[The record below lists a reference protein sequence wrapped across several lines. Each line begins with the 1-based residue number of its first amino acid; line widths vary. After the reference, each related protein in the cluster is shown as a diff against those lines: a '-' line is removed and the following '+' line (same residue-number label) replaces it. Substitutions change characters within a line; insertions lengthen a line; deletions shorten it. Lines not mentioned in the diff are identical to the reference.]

1 MAIVQETDVLTTAAP
16 KRRLNLSQ
24 RETAWGLLFLSPWLI
39 GLALFT
45 AVPMIVSFT
54 LSFTDFNLLQPGA
67 TKFVFLD
74 NYTWMVN
81 DPNTTKS
88 FFVTLKFAII
98 GVPLSIF
105 TALGIAILVNQ
116 KLLAGKRIFRTL
128 FFMPVQI
135 PLVASTIIWLDFLSG
150 QTGWLKFIL
159 EDTAGLI
166 GNILGIIP
174 GMNGAANEFHNY
186 LAPDWFNSTT
196 WAVPGLILIGLWGIG
211 NMMLIF
217 LAGLQAVPTEL
228 YEAARVDGAGPWR
241 QFRNVTLPMI
251 SPVFF
256 YNLLL
261 NIIGAA
267 QYFTQVYVIAGPL
280 GNPDHETFVYNLNLY
295 NEAWTYSR
303 MGHGCALAWLMFV
316 IILGVSVAMF
326 RTSARWVFY
335 AGGDR

>member
-1 MAIVQETDVLTTAAP
+1 MA
-16 KRRLNLSQ
+16 Q
-24 RETAWGLLFLSPWLI
+24 REAAWGMLFLSPWLI

-45 AVPMIVSFT
+45 AVPMVVSFL
-54 LSFTDFNLLQPGA
+54 LSFT
-67 TKFVFLD
+67 
-74 NYTWMVN
+74 NYDMRYPDRTQLVGLSNYVWMVN
-81 DPNTTKS
+81 DPNTLKS
-88 FFVTLKFAII
+88 FLVTVKFAFLS
-98 GVPLSIF
+98 VPLTIF
-105 TALGIAILVNQ
+105 AALGIAILVNQ
-116 KLLAGKRIFRTL
+116 KLLAGKRVFRTL

-135 PLVASTIIWLDFLSG
+135 PLVASTIIWIDFLNG

-159 EDTAGLI
+159 EWLAKLIGGLI
-166 GNILGIIP
+166 GWLPPLSGV
-174 GMNGAANEFHNY
+174 ATEFNNY

-196 WAVPGLILIGLWGIG
+196 WAVPGLVVIGVWGIG

-217 LAGLQAVPTEL
+217 LAGLQSVPTEL

-241 QFRNVTLPMI
+241 QFRNVTMPMI

-261 NIIGAA
+261 NIIGTA
-267 QYFTQVYVIAGPL
+267 QFFTQVYVIAGPL

-295 NEAWTYSR
+295 NEAWTYSQ

-316 IILGVSVAMF
+316 IILGVSVVLF

-335 AGGDR
+335 AGGER

>member
-1 MAIVQETDVLTTAAP
+1 MAIVQDTDVLTTAAP
-16 KRRLNLSQ
+16 KRKLTMAQ
-24 RETAWGLLFLSPWLI
+24 RESAWGLFFLSPWLI

-45 AVPMIVSFT
+45 AVPMIVSFV
-54 LSFTDFNLLQPGA
+54 LSFTNYNLVHPEA
-67 TKFVFLD
+67 TRFVGLD
-74 NYTWMVN
+74 NYAWMMN
-81 DPNTTKS
+81 DPNTLTS
-88 FFVTLKFAII
+88 FMVTLKFAILS
-98 GVPLSIF
+98 VPLSIF
-105 TALGIAILVNQ
+105 FALGVAILVNQ
-116 KLLAGKRIFRTL
+116 KLLAGKRVFRTL

-135 PLVASTIIWLDFLSG
+135 PLVASTIIWIDFLNG

-159 EDTAGLI
+159 EGVAGFI
-166 GNILGIIP
+166 GSLTGL
-174 GMNGAANEFHNY
+174 AAFQTY
-186 LAPDWFNSTT
+186 QAPDWFNSTT
-196 WAVPGLILIGLWGIG
+196 WAIPGLVLIGLWGIG

-228 YEAARVDGAGPWR
+228 YEAARVDGAGTWR

-261 NIIGAA
+261 NIIGTA
-267 QYFTQVYVIAGPL
+267 QYFTQVYVLAGPL
-280 GNPDHETFVYNLNLY
+280 GNPDHQTFVYNLNLY

-316 IILGVSVAMF
+316 IILGVSIVMF

-335 AGGDR
+335 AGGER